1 MGAAGGC
8 TGAGTT
14 GPSRCPGQL
23 RSPRPAGGLP
33 RAAGAG
39 PGARRRA
46 AGARQP
52 AAGSSA
58 GWHGARP
65 PRAHQRVAPV
75 PPSPSRS
82 GPLPRQSPATA
93 VAGSAKGQR
102 AAAAPQR
109 QPAPVARGAAV
120 GSAGRAGSCRPAN
133 LCRSTCSNPHRSCT
147 GGCTSNHTGGRASS
161 PNPDSGS
168 SPSSGERRAQ
178 QLRQPAGALAAN
190 PGGPGA
196 ALYANAAVPT
206 GPAGAP
212 R

>member
-1 MGAAGGC
+1 MGAAGS
-8 TGAGTT
+8 GARAGAT
-14 GPSRCPGQL
+14 GPGWCPSQL

-33 RAAGAG
+33 RAAGAR

-46 AGARQP
+46 AGFGEP
-52 AAGSSA
+52 AAGSCAS
-58 GWHGARP
+58 WHGARP

-75 PPSPSRS
+75 PPSPTRS
-82 GPLPRQSPATA
+82 GPLPRQSPPAS
-93 VAGSAKGQR
+93 VAGPAKGQR

-120 GSAGRAGSCRPAN
+120 GPAGRAGGCRPAN
-133 LCRSTCSNPHRSCT
+133 RCRSACRSPHRSCT
-147 GGCTSNHTGGRASS
+147 GGRASRR
-161 PNPDSGS
+161 PNPSSSAGS
-168 SPSSGERRAQ
+168 SSNSSQRRAH

-196 ALYANAAVPT
+196 ALYAHAAVPT

>member
-82 GPLPRQSPATA
+82 GPLPRQSPPTA
-93 VAGSAKGQR
+93 VAGPAKGQR

-133 LCRSTCSNPHRSCT
+133 LCRRACSCT
-147 GGCTSNHTGGRASS
+147 AGCTPNRTGGHNDGRIGSR
-161 PNPDSGS
+161 PNPGSGS
-168 SPSSGERRAQ
+168 GQRRAQ
-178 QLRQPAGALAAN
+178 QPRQPA
-190 PGGPGA
+190 
-196 ALYANAAVPT
+196 
-206 GPAGAP
+206 
-212 R
+212 